1 MARILALDYGS
12 RRTGIATTDPS
23 QIIATILTTVE
34 TTTLLDFLIQY
45 IKTESVEKIVIGQV
59 SRADGSPSALEPA
72 ILELITALGKE
83 FPNMVFD
90 RHDESYTSQR
100 AQQIIFQSYK
110 QKKRQD
116 KSLVDKVSALL
127 ILQEYLGFI

>member
-1 MARILALDYGS
+1 MPRILALDYGS
-12 RRTGIATTDPS
+12 QRTGIATTDPM
-23 QIIATILTTVE
+23 QIIATMLMTVE
-34 TTTLLDFLIQY
+34 TPQLMDYLTRY
-45 IKTESVEKIVIGQV
+45 IKSEEVEKIVIGQV

-72 ILELITALGKE
+72 ILELIAAVQKL
-83 FPNMVFD
+83 FPTLIFD

-100 AQQIIFQSYK
+100 AQQIIFQSQK

-116 KSLVDKVSALL
+116 KSLVDAVSALI